1 MDYREVKAE
10 VRRYQAD
17 MHARQ
22 RRVTL
27 LHRTLRE
34 AEAERDRSVAA
45 FAEFGQQHEGARDAA
60 SRRAIGRQL
69 GVTHTAVKGMAERAH
84 TRSQQGPVA
93 ATPLVPVLGAD
104 EAREYVE
111 SGALGDIARV
121 LVAMFPGNILLE
133 SGLDPSAFANGTD
146 IDVPHMLIQGTDGAA
161 IGVEDC
167 LAGYGGTGPSNTVR
181 LLKELGFPVDV
192 AREVCD
198 YRFVELAP
206 YRVVR
211 AADAVHEI
219 GGALELSSDG
229 QHFISRVYSQR
240 TYLPDGDVTAAGT
253 VAAWCREVMDDPERY
268 PWAAGERRARVYLDR
283 DAAVSLNSGD
293 LHRTTSNQ
301 YSVVIEQGRLQLWV
315 AAYFPYN
322 FADLLSTE
330 QLHAL
335 DAASMRP
342 EGIEPRTWLDRFLP
356 RRRERPPFI
365 LISEDGQDLT
375 YSPEGVAH
383 R

>member
-1 MDYREVKAE
+1 MDYRKVRAE

-17 MHARQ
+17 MHVRQ

-27 LHRTLRE
+27 LHRALRD
-34 AEAERDRSVAA
+34 AEAERDRSVAGFVA
-45 FAEFGQQHEGARDAA
+45 FGEQHEGARDAV

-69 GVTHTAVKGMAERAH
+69 GVTHPAVNAMVERAR
-84 TRSQQGPVA
+84 TRSRGPA
-93 ATPLVPVLGAD
+93 ALAPLVPVLGAD
-104 EAREYVE
+104 EAREYVQ

-121 LVAMFPGNILLE
+121 LVAMYPGDILLE

-146 IDVPHMLIQGTDGAA
+146 IDVPNMLIQSADGAA

-181 LLKELGFPVDV
+181 LLEELGFPVDL
-192 AREVCD
+192 AREVFD

-206 YRVVR
+206 DRVLR
-211 AADAVHEI
+211 SGDAVHQV
-219 GGALELSSDG
+219 GGGLELSSDG
-229 QHFISRVYSQR
+229 QYFIARVRSQR
-240 TYLPDGDVTAAGT
+240 TYLPGGDLIAAHT
-253 VAAWCREVMDDPERY
+253 VAAWCSEVMDEPERY

-283 DAAVSLNSGD
+283 NAAASLNND
-293 LHRTTSNQ
+293 DPHRIASNR

-315 AAYFPYN
+315 SAYFPYN

-335 DAASMRP
+335 DAAGMRP

-365 LISEDGQDLT
+365 LISEDGQDLAH
-375 YSPEGVAH
+375 SPEGATQE
-383 R
+383 